1 MLCLSKNLDEFL
13 EDQKEEKGKDTH
25 KKKEEEG
32 RKKEKGKEALKG
44 YKAQGIP
51 CCCSGKESA
60 LEAKIPQ
67 SLHTTTRELV
77 LNN

>member
-1 MLCLSKNLDEFL
+1 MSFL
-13 EDQKEEKGKDTH
+13 RTKRKKRGKTH
-25 KKKEEEG
+25 TKKKEEEG

>member
-13 EDQKEEKGKDTH
+13 EDQKEEKGKDTQ
-25 KKKEEEG
+25 KKEEEE
-32 RKKEKGKEALKG
+32 RKKGKEALKG
-44 YKAQGIP
+44 YEAQGIP

-67 SLHTTTRELV
+67 SLHATTRELV
-77 LNN
+77 LN